1 MSDSHGPLPPVLR
14 PLAPLAERVYTR
26 VITKRNA
33 NFDARSRGSLLFPGG
48 LSVTLDRPVIS
59 VGNLS
64 VGGTGKTPVVQRVC
78 RWLIEAGHRPA
89 IAMRGYAS
97 KNGVSDEA
105 ELHRAALPGV
115 PLAVGPNRLER
126 LLSLFASPQGEAV
139 DVVVLDDGFQHRRL
153 ARQLD
158 IVLIDATQDVLSERL
173 LPAGW
178 LREPVDSLARAQA
191 VILTHADRAQPS
203 DVTRIENE
211 LRRCFAHLTI
221 AHGQH
226 AWRELAVFD
235 GHAETTQPLPFL
247 KGRRYALACA
257 IGKPR
262 AFIEQ
267 ATAAFG
273 PPVSTTILRDHDPYG
288 PGAAQRLVRSAQ
300 GMDALVI
307 TEKDWTKLSR
317 QGIAWPC
324 PIARPRLELDLTT
337 QQEPLRALVLEAA
350 RWSDDDLPDDDAPDG
365 ARDDGAATRG

>member
-1 MSDSHGPLPPVLR
+1 MSANGPSHTGPLPAPLR
-14 PLAPLAERVYTR
+14 PIAPLAERVYR
-26 VITKRNA
+26 RIITKRNA
-33 NFDARSRGSLLFPGG
+33 NFDARTKGSLLFPGG

-64 VGGTGKTPVVQRVC
+64 VGGTGKTPAVQLVC
-78 RWLIEAGHRPA
+78 RWLIEAGHTPA

-126 LLSLFASPQGEAV
+126 LLSLFASPEGEAV
-139 DVVVLDDGFQHRRL
+139 DVIVLDDGFQHRRL
-153 ARQLD
+153 SRQLD

-191 VILTHADRAQPS
+191 VVLTHADRAQPS
-203 DVTRIENE
+203 DVTRIETE
-211 LRRCFAHLTI
+211 LRRRFTHLTI
-221 AHGQH
+221 AHARH

-235 GHAETTQPLPFL
+235 GHADAAQPLAFL

-262 AFIEQ
+262 AFVEQ
-267 ATAAFG
+267 ASTAFG
-273 PPVSTTILRDHDPYG
+273 PPASTTVLRDHDPYA
-288 PGAAQRLVRSAQ
+288 PATAQRLARAAE
-300 GMDALVI
+300 GLDALLV

-317 QGIAWPC
+317 ATVAWPC
-324 PIARPRLELDLTT
+324 PVARPVLEMQLSKED
-337 QQEPLRALVLEAA
+337 EPLRALVLEAA
-350 RWSDDDLPDDDAPDG
+350 RWSDEEAETLPAEAQG
-365 ARDDGAATRG
+365 LTAR